1 MLAGD
6 DITVMTAV
14 IASQLE
20 AQIVSDFD
28 DRKDGVVVVRR
39 CVDIAEVLAVAYSGA
54 ARALLV
60 SADMPGLDRHVIDQL
75 RAAGV
80 GLVAVLEPMAPA
92 QIQERLPDLGLHH
105 VVAADAGSAAI
116 ATAVRR
122 AVVEGA
128 PAGRGPMADA
138 AADHRFPPNPPGAE
152 LVPGGAP
159 EPRGRGSGTV
169 VAVWGPAGSPGRSTI
184 ALTLADEASR
194 LGVPTMLV
202 DADVYGGAIA
212 PMLGLLDEAP
222 GLAAACRLAAAS
234 SIDTTALARVAVAIG
249 PNFRLLTGISRVDR
263 WPELRPAAISEVLT
277 TARRLAAFTVVDCGF
292 SIEQDEELS
301 YDTIAPRR
309 NGATIAALGCADRI
323 VMVSGAD
330 PVSVAR
336 SVRALGELAE
346 LIPATRPV
354 LVVNRVRGT
363 LFSGDPHGQLD
374 AAFGRFA
381 EQTVD
386 EFVPDDPSAIDAA
399 LRTARTLAEAA
410 PSSGVRTAARR
421 LAVALTGAEMP
432 AKARRRRQ

>member
-14 IASQLE
+14 IVSQLE

-39 CVDIAEVLAVAYSGA
+39 CVDIAEVLSVAYSGV

-60 SADMPGLDRHVIDQL
+60 STDMPGLDRHVVEQL
-75 RAAGV
+75 RTAGV
-80 GLVAVLEPMAPA
+80 GLVAILDPVSSEHV
-92 QIQERLPDLGLHH
+92 QDRLADLGLHD
-105 VVAADAGSAAI
+105 VVAADAGPAAI

-122 AVVEGA
+122 AVVVEA
-128 PAGRGPMADA
+128 PPGTASMADS
-138 AADHRFPPNPPGAE
+138 AADHRYPPMPPGAGS
-152 LVPGGAP
+152 LPGGPRAQ
-159 EPRGRGSGTV
+159 RGRGHGTV
-169 VAVWGPAGSPGRSTI
+169 VAVWGPAGAPGRSTI

-194 LGVPTMLV
+194 LGVPTMLI

-234 SIDTTALARVAVAIG
+234 SIDTAALARVAVAIG

-263 WPELRPAAISEVLT
+263 WPELRPAAISEVLAA
-277 TARRLAAFTVVDCGF
+277 ARRLVAFTVVDCGF

-309 NGATIAALGCADRI
+309 NGATIAALGAADRI

-330 PVSVAR
+330 PVGVAR
-336 SVRALGELAE
+336 SVRAHGELTD
-346 LIPATRPV
+346 LIPTTRPV

-363 LFSGDPHGQLD
+363 LFSADPHGQLD
-374 AAFGRFA
+374 DAFRRFT
-381 EQTVD
+381 ERGVD
-386 EFVPDDPSAIDAA
+386 EFVPDDPSGVDAA
-399 LRTARTLAEAA
+399 LRSARTLAEAA
-410 PSSGVRTAARR
+410 PSSGVRVTARR
-421 LAVALTGAEMP
+421 LAVEFTGATMP
-432 AKARRRRQ
+432 GKARRHRQ